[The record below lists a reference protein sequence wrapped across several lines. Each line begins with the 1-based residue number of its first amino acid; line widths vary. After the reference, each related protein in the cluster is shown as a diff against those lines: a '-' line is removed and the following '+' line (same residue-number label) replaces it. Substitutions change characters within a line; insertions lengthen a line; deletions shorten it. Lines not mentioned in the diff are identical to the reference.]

1 MKNFMRTLTAIITIG
16 FIFLATSCEKEP
28 ICDGYRLEQTLNCSV
43 SNYEIVFE
51 TTVEVTGDCINGI
64 GFKLGFPDPKIK
76 QYIEKWVVQGV
87 THTWKE
93 GDKYTMDETE
103 PISLILYLNSPLPA
117 SMDALVELEVVNEQD
132 RQLAGK
138 LFNCNNTATCSV
150 TLGDVKPTATASSFE
165 ALIPIVEFGS
175 CPVSFEVTSTDFTI
189 TDWIIQSTQIG
200 TTWQT
205 GGVASIAGTKTI
217 SLKGKG
223 TVTAGTFVVR
233 VFDANGTLAQKLY
246 TIGQVGGNNPNCT
259 AVLGA
264 ITGSVNANGGTFFIP
279 INWTGTCP
287 IGFSLTTSNFTASN
301 WSITNGSQTWTS
313 GQIKQINGGSVLTLT
328 ISGNIPANQSV
339 SVTLSLLDANN
350 NAIGYAFDLFSYSSQ
365 TCQIDPN
372 PIGYTKSTSSAGVAR
387 FAIDF
392 TGGCT
397 NPTIKLSVLSNKITF
412 STIKIVGEGPLNNQI
427 LLQNAALAV
436 PINGSGTLY
445 LRVEF
450 SASHVLNSGDDII
463 LNVEFNGTKIPAI
476 VTVP

>member
-1 MKNFMRTLTAIITIG
+1 MGRSLKVLIIGSILL
-16 FIFLATSCEKEP
+16 IATSCQKEE
-28 ICDGYRLEQTLNCSV
+28 ICDYRLEQALNCSV

-51 TTVEVTGDCINGI
+51 TSLELSGTCVNGV
-64 GFKLGFPDPKIK
+64 GFKLNFPDPKIN
-76 QYIEKWVVQGV
+76 QYIQKWVVQGV
-87 THTWKE
+87 THTWE
-93 GDKYTMDETE
+93 DGEIYVMDQTE
-103 PISLILYLNSPLPA
+103 DISLILYLNSPLPA
-117 SMDALVELEVVNEQD
+117 SMDALIELEVVDGFGN
-132 RQLAGK
+132 QLAGR
-138 LFNCNNTATCSV
+138 LFNCTNTATCAV
-150 TLGDVKPTATASSFE
+150 TLGDAKPTATSTSFE
-165 ALIPIVEFGS
+165 ALIPVSEFGS

-189 TDWIIQSTQIG
+189 TDWLVQSTQIG

-279 INWTGTCP
+279 INWAGTCP
-287 IGFSLTTSNFTASN
+287 IRFSLTTSNFTASN
-301 WSITNGSQTWTS
+301 WSITNGSQTWTA
-313 GQIKQINGGSVLTLT
+313 GQIKQINGSSFLTLT

-339 SVTLSLLDANN
+339 GVTLSLLDANN

-372 PIGYTKSTSSAGVAR
+372 PISYTKSTSSAGVAR

-392 TGGCT
+392 TGGCI
-397 NPTIKLSVLSNKITF
+397 NPTIKLFVLSPKITF

-450 SASHVLNSGDDII
+450 SASHVLNSGDEIF
-463 LNVEFNGTKIPAI
+463 LHVEFNGTKIPA
-476 VTVP
+476 VVQVP

>member
-1 MKNFMRTLTAIITIG
+1 MGRSLTVLIIGSFLFM
-16 FIFLATSCEKEP
+16 ATSCQKEE
-28 ICDGYRLEQTLNCSV
+28 ICDYRLEQATNCSV

-51 TTVEVTGDCINGI
+51 TSLEVTGTCGNGI
-64 GFKLGFPDPKIK
+64 GFKLNFPDPKIN
-76 QYIEKWVVQGV
+76 QYIQKWVVQGI
-87 THTWKE
+87 TYTWE
-93 GDKYTMDETE
+93 DGELHSMDQTE
-103 PISLILYLNSPLPA
+103 DISLILYLNSPLPA
-117 SMDALVELEVVNEQD
+117 SMDVLVELEVIDSYGN
-132 RQLAGK
+132 QLAGK

-150 TLGDVKPTATASSFE
+150 TLGDAKPTATASSFE

-205 GGVASIAGTKTI
+205 GGVASIAGTKTV

-264 ITGSVNANGGTFFIP
+264 MTGSVHANGGTFFIP

-313 GQIKQINGGSVLTLT
+313 GQIKQINGGSILTL
-328 ISGNIPANQSV
+328 NITGSVPANQSV
-339 SVTLSLLDANN
+339 GITLTLLDANGV
-350 NAIGYAFDLFSYSSQ
+350 AITYAYGSFIHTGSNQ

-372 PIGYTKSTSSAGVAR
+372 PISYTKSTSSAGIAR

-392 TGGCT
+392 TGGCI
-397 NPTIKLSVLSNKITF
+397 NPTVKLSVLSSKITF

-463 LNVEFNGTKIPAI
+463 LNVEFNGTKVPAI

>member
-1 MKNFMRTLTAIITIG
+1 MRTLTAIITIG

-138 LFNCNNTATCSV
+138 LFNCTNTAVCSV
-150 TLGDVKPTATASSFE
+150 SLGDAKPTATASTFNVT
-165 ALIPIVEFGS
+165 IPISQFGS
-175 CPVSFEVTSTDFTI
+175 CPVSFSVTSKAFTI
-189 TDWIIQSTQIG
+189 TDWIVESSQTG

-205 GGVASIAGTKTI
+205 GVSASIGGTTQVV
-217 SLKGKG
+217 LKGTG
-223 TVTAGTFVVR
+223 TITPGTFVVE
-233 VFDANGTLAQKLY
+233 VFDGSGSYAKKSY
-246 TIGQVGGNNPNCT
+246 TIDQIGSNNPACT
-259 AVLGA
+259 ATLGA
-264 ITGSVNANGGTFFIP
+264 MNGGVNANGGTFSIP
-279 INWTGTCP
+279 ITWTGTCP
-287 IGFSLTTSNFTASN
+287 IGFALTAANFTATS
-301 WSITNGSQTWTS
+301 WSVTNGSQTWTA
-313 GQIKQINGGSVLTLT
+313 GQIKQITGGSILTL
-328 ISGNIPANQSV
+328 NITGSVPANQSV
-339 SVTLSLLDANN
+339 GITLSLLDANGV
-350 NAIGYAFDLFSYSSQ
+350 AISYAFGSFIHTGSNQ

-372 PIGYTKSTSSAGVAR
+372 PISYTKSTSSAGIAR

-392 TGGCT
+392 TGGCI
-397 NPTIKLSVLSNKITF
+397 NPTVKLSVLSSKITF

-450 SASHVLNSGDDII
+450 SASHVLNSGDEIQ
-463 LNVEFNGTKIPAI
+463 LHVEFNGTKIPA
-476 VTVP
+476 VVQVP